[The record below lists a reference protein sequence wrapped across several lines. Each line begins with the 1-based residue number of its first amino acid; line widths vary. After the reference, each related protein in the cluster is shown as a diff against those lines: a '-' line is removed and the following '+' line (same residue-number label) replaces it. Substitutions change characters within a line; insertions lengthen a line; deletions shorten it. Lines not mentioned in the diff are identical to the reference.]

1 MYEIECPHCH
11 QSFSVDNAD
20 YAMIVQQVRGKE
32 FEAELNKRIAETKSS
47 LADSFSKDKQLAVS
61 EAENRKQREIEALEK
76 ELSKLQSAVSEGNTA
91 KDLAVAKAV
100 EIKQAEIVKLNNRIS
115 ELEAG
120 AKQNENLRT
129 IAVEK
134 AISNTKDDMGRQLED
149 LRAELAKRDTEIAK
163 LQADIA
169 QNGNLRKIE
178 VNEALNSEK
187 ENWAKQIEGLRGE
200 IARRDNEIT
209 SLKSLAETEKAK
221 NQLAVIEAVNN
232 VKQEMNDQKADYEA
246 KLLTKQA
253 ELREKQAEVDLY
265 KDLKT
270 RMSTKMVGETL
281 EQHCEIEFNKLRPTA
296 FRDAYFEKDSD
307 ISSGTKGDYI
317 YREND
322 ETGAEIISIMF
333 EMKNEMET
341 TEKKHRNEDFFAKLD
356 KDRRDKGCEYAILVS
371 LLEKDSEFYN
381 AGIVDVS
388 YRYPKMYVIRPQFFI
403 PIITLLRNAAF
414 SSLEYKRELIRTRE
428 QNIDITNFEDKLFK
442 FRDGFTKNYE
452 AAVKKF
458 DSAIDEID
466 KTIKNLE
473 KVKENLLSSERQL
486 RLANDKTNDLT
497 IKKLTWGNKT
507 MSEKFKALGTSDDN
521 DKE

>member
-178 VNEALNSEK
+178 VSEALNSEK
-187 ENWAKQIEGLRGE
+187 ENWVKQIEGLRGE

-333 EMKNEMET
+333 EMKNEMDT
-341 TEKKHRNEDFFAKLD
+341 TATKHKNEDFFKELD
-356 KDRRDKGCEYAILVS
+356 KDRKEKNCEYAVLVS
-371 LLEKDSEFYN
+371 MLEADSELYN

-388 YRYPKMYVIRPQFFI
+388 YKYDKMYVVRPQCFI
-403 PIITLLRNAAF
+403 PIITLLRNAAM
-414 SSLEYKRELIRTRE
+414 SALMYKQELEVVRN
-428 QNIDITNFEDKLFK
+428 QNIDISNFEDSLMKFK
-442 FRDGFTKNYE
+442 NDFSRNYE
-452 AAVKKF
+452 LAHNHF
-458 DSAIDEID
+458 DKAIEQID
-466 KTIKNLE
+466 KTITSLE
-473 KVKENLLSSERQL
+473 KVKKELLGSDNQL
-486 RLANDKTNDLT
+486 RIANGKVEEVSV
-497 IKKLTWGNKT
+497 KKLTRNNPT
-507 MSEKFKALGTSDDN
+507 MKAMFDELKN
-521 DKE
+521 